1 MTDYSNAGVFWYIL
15 HVKSSDFRKRMLY
28 NWLAGSDSFLQTY
41 GDRVHQYNSLFCITA
56 AQIDVQKKT
65 KENPRN
71 YFYKNQTY

>member
-1 MTDYSNAGVFWYIL
+1 
-15 HVKSSDFRKRMLY
+15 MLY

-41 GDRVHQYNSLFCITA
+41 GDRVHQYNSSFCITA